1 MSQENLKTAPQIMI
15 DQGLAHPQKP
25 RFHIPMNGGFET
37 VVWSDYLD
45 KVASLSIF
53 LRERGVGSG
62 IKGAVYADTSYQWAC
77 AGLAIQG
84 AGGAL
89 VPIYPSNTG
98 GQVKYVLDHSDS
110 KVCFIQG
117 AYLPILSTI
126 LDSLKELSSIVVLDI
141 CSAKLEEEL
150 YKIGLD
156 PQSSKISFCSFD
168 HAVEKGGN
176 GTQGVVENFQTL
188 VSQIQPDDIGQILYT
203 SGTTGDPKGVELSH
217 ANVGLNGEDWLQV
230 LGSEIPENRVDL
242 LWLPLSHIFGWG
254 EIGLG
259 NSLLFETYFSDP
271 RTVLE
276 KMPEIRPSV
285 FMSVPVYWEKLYLK
299 ALAGNHSR
307 PEQIEKLR
315 KLTGGNLQFCL
326 SGGAGLKREVKEFYL
341 EAGML
346 LIEGYGLTECSPTLT
361 MNSAQDFNFDS
372 VGKPF
377 PSVQVRL
384 AEDGEI
390 LAKGANVFH
399 GYYKNAEATAQAFN
413 EEGWFLTG
421 DLGEWTEDG
430 FLKIVGRKKDIL
442 VTAGGKNISPQ
453 LIEQH
458 FADNPVL
465 ENVVLYGNEKKYLCA
480 LVTLRK
486 EAVDSIALKEGL
498 QSKDYKELIQMD
510 FLVELVGREIGQVNE
525 TLASYETIKKFFI
538 HFESLSIEKGQLT
551 PSFKIRRKVIHQQ
564 FEKEYEKLY
573 V

>member
-230 LGSEIPENRVDL
+230 LGSEIPENR
-242 LWLPLSHIFGWG
+242 
-254 EIGLG
+254 
-259 NSLLFETYFSDP
+259 
-271 RTVLE
+271 
-276 KMPEIRPSV
+276 
-285 FMSVPVYWEKLYLK
+285 
-299 ALAGNHSR
+299 
-307 PEQIEKLR
+307 
-315 KLTGGNLQFCL
+315 
-326 SGGAGLKREVKEFYL
+326 
-341 EAGML
+341 
-346 LIEGYGLTECSPTLT
+346 
-361 MNSAQDFNFDS
+361 
-372 VGKPF
+372 
-377 PSVQVRL
+377 
-384 AEDGEI
+384 
-390 LAKGANVFH
+390 
-399 GYYKNAEATAQAFN
+399 
-413 EEGWFLTG
+413 
-421 DLGEWTEDG
+421 
-430 FLKIVGRKKDIL
+430 
-442 VTAGGKNISPQ
+442 
-453 LIEQH
+453 
-458 FADNPVL
+458 
-465 ENVVLYGNEKKYLCA
+465 
-480 LVTLRK
+480 
-486 EAVDSIALKEGL
+486 
-498 QSKDYKELIQMD
+498 
-510 FLVELVGREIGQVNE
+510 
-525 TLASYETIKKFFI
+525 
-538 HFESLSIEKGQLT
+538 
-551 PSFKIRRKVIHQQ
+551 
-564 FEKEYEKLY
+564 
-573 V
+573 